1 MIPKRAFRYHFN
13 RINMQ
18 RGDPRVWTVHT
29 RGQCIQ
35 TEQIRCKV
43 PVESRYQVSK
53 VACVIWSLSSLRV
66 CCHRSGGVIV
76 CSIVWR

>member
-1 MIPKRAFRYHFN
+1 MSTLVPSRRFRFHFN

-35 TEQIRCKV
+35 TEKIDCHVR
-43 PVESRYQVSK
+43 VESQFKLAGPQPRATFVGKGRVFVYQG
-53 VACVIWSLSSLRV
+53 RV
-66 CCHRSGGVIV
+66 DIL
-76 CSIVWR
+76 

>member
-43 PVESRYQVSK
+43 PVESRYRPTAQQPRAYFVGK
-53 VACVIWSLSSLRV
+53 GRV
-66 CCHRSGGVIV
+66 FVYKGVVDIL
-76 CSIVWR
+76 